1 MADNLFAALG
11 FAVLFLGGLMALV
24 FFLAWLERP
33 LLRPAQRSRQ
43 VPTHGAAHRL

>member
-1 MADNLFAALG
+1 MADNLLAALL

-33 LLRPAQRSRQ
+33 LRPARRPRQ
-43 VPTHGAAHRL
+43 VPTYGAGRRT

>member
-33 LLRPAQRSRQ
+33 LRPAQRSSQ
-43 VPTHGAAHRL
+43 VPTHGAGHRS